1 MKKEDLKAIQ
11 RHLLSYMVYLKS
23 KSLSE
28 TNPEEL
34 VEFEVEIEEGY
45 NKDKGIIE
53 CDNEVIKEIEQILKR

>member
-1 MKKEDLKAIQ
+1 MKKADLKAIQ

-34 VEFEVEIEEGY
+34 VEFEVEIMS
-45 NKDKGIIE
+45 
-53 CDNEVIKEIEQILKR
+53 IKKNIHQIEQILKR